1 MGQIWTLFSEILIVG
16 QIWTP
21 ILLHGPIGN
30 LLFTY
35 LQSKKYTY
43 PFKMSKYEEKNN
55 VQYCPAIF
63 LEKLWILLKI
73 EKNIF
78 MKYKNHINMFC
89 LSTRLYPIPF
99 Y

>member
-43 PFKMSKYEEKNN
+43 PFKMSKYEEKKN

-63 LEKLWILLKI
+63 LEKLKILLKK
-73 EKNIF
+73 EKNI
-78 MKYKNHINMFC
+78 HEI
-89 LSTRLYPIPF
+89 
-99 Y
+99 